1 MSDQHDPL
9 RDHLEKLDAELKR
22 TQPAD
27 DTQRQHL
34 DALHSDVRSLL
45 EKPGPLTPEDHQSL
59 GERMSTSLQHFES
72 THVALS
78 ALIEQVL
85 STLSSAGI

>member
-1 MSDQHDPL
+1 MTDQQDPL
-9 RDHLEKLDAELKR
+9 RDHLKKLEAELQR

-27 DTQRQHL
+27 ETQRQHL

-45 EKPGPLTPEDHQSL
+45 AKPEPLTPEDHQSL
-59 GERMSTSLQHFES
+59 GQRLRASLQHFET
-72 THVALS
+72 THPALS

-85 STLSSAGI
+85 NTLSAAGI